1 MGPILLRS
9 GGETLAV
16 DYPTLAAKAGYFI
29 QEYWPMAAATLI
41 PMVRGVFADLHSI
54 AQSFEKLTA
63 KLGADEIDLEV
74 KPSGKPNG

>member
-1 MGPILLRS
+1 
-9 GGETLAV
+9 
-16 DYPTLAAKAGYFI
+16 
-29 QEYWPMAAATLI
+29 MAAATLI